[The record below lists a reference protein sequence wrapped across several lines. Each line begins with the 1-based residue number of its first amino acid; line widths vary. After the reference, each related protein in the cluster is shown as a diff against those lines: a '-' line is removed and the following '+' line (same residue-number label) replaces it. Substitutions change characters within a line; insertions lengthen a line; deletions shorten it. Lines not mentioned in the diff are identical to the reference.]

1 MSNDDSMTKVKPR
14 IKNSNVSKGDVL
26 IDEVF
31 INATV
36 AKIGVED
43 AATISIKIL
52 LSWSNPNGKLFWFLN
67 VDVLIQNIGDT
78 TASARVTSSELH
90 VDSFP
95 SMMHKTVSEG
105 DVIDIA
111 GTNGSNSEA
120 YSTCSN
126 SFE

>member
-26 IDEVF
+26 IDEVL

-67 VDVLIQNIGDT
+67 VDVLIQNVGDT
-78 TASARVTSSELH
+78 TASA
-90 VDSFP
+90 
-95 SMMHKTVSEG
+95 
-105 DVIDIA
+105 
-111 GTNGSNSEA
+111 
-120 YSTCSN
+120 
-126 SFE
+126 